1 MKNHRLI
8 ITFLWLVVGFVVALQ
23 KNNSGLGWPK
33 LDYLPCLYWPA
44 PPFPYIKC
52 KKHVGQN
59 ASRALD
65 AFRRNENNTEI
76 EIVELY
82 NLDDMTD
89 DILQEITDIIANA
102 ASDRMI
108 NIQQITLPK
117 VEKVPRN
124 LQRFTNLQYFMFTNN
139 GIKTLTAGSLA
150 FSSNGL
156 AEIQFY
162 DNRNLEVIEPGA
174 FQGNFNGT
182 TIYLY
187 RNNLKE
193 FDERVFEPLLSDS
206 TATIDVDQS

>member
-1 MKNHRLI
+1 M
-8 ITFLWLVVGFVVALQ
+8 GFVVALQ

-33 LDYLPCLYWPA
+33 LDYLPCFYWPA
-44 PPFPYIKC
+44 PPLPYIKC

-108 NIQQITLPK
+108 NIQQLNYPSESGEST
-117 VEKVPRN
+117 EKFAAV
-124 LQRFTNLQYFMFTNN
+124 Y
-139 GIKTLTAGSLA
+139 
-150 FSSNGL
+150 
-156 AEIQFY
+156 
-162 DNRNLEVIEPGA
+162 
-174 FQGNFNGT
+174 
-182 TIYLY
+182 
-187 RNNLKE
+187 
-193 FDERVFEPLLSDS
+193 
-206 TATIDVDQS
+206 